1 MNLMLK
7 KNELR
12 YSKSVFDIYMYQNG
26 KCQNIVYTC
35 VDLTQSIE
43 ILLFKTNM
51 SEPGKYV
58 LLRTVQALSKK
69 IKKAK
74 PKNDKQLKK
83 KLQNELKKSTVQ
95 IPKQGKNLP
104 TNDKNGKKKNKKKQ
118 KPPPQAGKKTLPQ
131 KSPNKNVKNQKP
143 KAENLPKPPKVN
155 EAFEEPKTF
164 HDDLAGRLKA
174 SRFRFINEQL
184 YTQNGDE
191 AIKVFN
197 EDDAAFD
204 TYHEGYRIQ
213 VKQWPINPLDR
224 IIKSIKKL

>member
-1 MNLMLK
+1 
-7 KNELR
+7 
-12 YSKSVFDIYMYQNG
+12 
-26 KCQNIVYTC
+26 
-35 VDLTQSIE
+35 
-43 ILLFKTNM
+43 M

-58 LLRTVQALSKK
+58 LLRNVQASSKQ

-74 PKNDKQLKK
+74 PKNDAQLKK
-83 KLQNELKKSTVQ
+83 KLQNELKKSPAQ
-95 IPKQGKNLP
+95 ITKRGKISLS
-104 TNDKNGKKKNKKKQ
+104 NDGSGKKQKKNKQ
-118 KPPPQAGKKTLPQ
+118 KPPLQSKKKALPP
-131 KSPNKNVKNQKP
+131 KLSNKKAKNKTPKPEKQQKP
-143 KAENLPKPPKVN
+143 PANN
-155 EAFEEPKTF
+155 EHFEEPKTF

-184 YTQNGDE
+184 YTQSGDE

-224 IIKSIKKL
+224 IIKSIKKLWVSPEKHSSPQQIHPSTNWKYFSMKL